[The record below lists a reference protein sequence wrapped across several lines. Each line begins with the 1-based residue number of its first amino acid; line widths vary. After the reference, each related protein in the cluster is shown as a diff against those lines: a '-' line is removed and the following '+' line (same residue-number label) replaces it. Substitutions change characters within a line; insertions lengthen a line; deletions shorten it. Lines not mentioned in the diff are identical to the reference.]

1 MAAKLRK
8 REEIPAQYKWDL
20 SHIYPDDAAWEAALA
35 DVLASGK
42 KFAAWEGKVAEN
54 PRQAIR
60 EYFDLNQQADPV
72 FSYAFL
78 RGETDNGDP
87 VAQGL
92 RARASQMGVQ
102 LSTAMSFF
110 EPELLSLD
118 DALLAEIAADP
129 AMADYDAFLRN
140 LIRQKPHT
148 LPAEQEKLAGRPSP
162 EPHLRDADRRGYVLP
177 ARADARRHDC

>member
-35 DVLASGK
+35 DVLASSK

-60 EYFDLNQQADPV
+60 EYFDLNQQTEPV

-148 LPAEQEKLAGRPSP
+148 LPAEQEKLLAMMGR
-162 EPHLRDADRRGYVLP
+162 LP
-177 ARADARRHDC
+177 KPRTTSSGC

>member
-8 REEIPAQYKWDL
+8 REEIPAQYKWNL

-60 EYFDLNQQADPV
+60 EYFDLNQQAEPV

-92 RARASQMGVQ
+92 RARVPDGRAAVHRDV
-102 LSTAMSFF
+102 
-110 EPELLSLD
+110 LL
-118 DALLAEIAADP
+118 
-129 AMADYDAFLRN
+129 
-140 LIRQKPHT
+140 
-148 LPAEQEKLAGRPSP
+148 
-162 EPHLRDADRRGYVLP
+162 
-177 ARADARRHDC
+177 

>member
-60 EYFDLNQQADPV
+60 EYFDLNQQAEPV

-140 LIRQKPHT
+140 PDSPRSRT
-148 LPAEQEKLAGRPSP
+148 RCLPS
-162 EPHLRDADRRGYVLP
+162 RRSCLP
-177 ARADARRHDC
+177 

>member
-8 REEIPAQYKWDL
+8 REEIPAQYKWNL

-60 EYFDLNQQADPV
+60 EYFDLNQQAEPV

-102 LSTAMSFF
+102 LSTAMSS
-110 EPELLSLD
+110 LSRSCSRWMMRCWRKS
-118 DALLAEIAADP
+118 P
-129 AMADYDAFLRN
+129 
-140 LIRQKPHT
+140 LIRQWRIMT
-148 LPAEQEKLAGRPSP
+148 RSCAT
-162 EPHLRDADRRGYVLP
+162 
-177 ARADARRHDC
+177 

>member
-60 EYFDLNQQADPV
+60 EYFDLNQQAEPV

-110 EPELLSLD
+110 SPHDS
-118 DALLAEIAADP
+118 APGAT
-129 AMADYDAFLRN
+129 
-140 LIRQKPHT
+140 RQ
-148 LPAEQEKLAGRPSP
+148 
-162 EPHLRDADRRGYVLP
+162 
-177 ARADARRHDC
+177 

>member
-60 EYFDLNQQADPV
+60 EYFDLNQQAEPV

-78 RGETDNGDP
+78 RRPTRKLRPSLPALPDP
-87 VAQGL
+87 APP
-92 RARASQMGVQ
+92 MGVQ
-102 LSTAMSFF
+102 VSRA
-110 EPELLSLD
+110 
-118 DALLAEIAADP
+118 
-129 AMADYDAFLRN
+129 
-140 LIRQKPHT
+140 
-148 LPAEQEKLAGRPSP
+148 PSHFSP
-162 EPHLRDADRRGYVLP
+162 
-177 ARADARRHDC
+177 

>member
-60 EYFDLNQQADPV
+60 EYFDLNQQAEPV

-87 VAQGL
+87 EAAHAAR
-92 RARASQMGVQ
+92 RAGK
-102 LSTAMSFF
+102 
-110 EPELLSLD
+110 
-118 DALLAEIAADP
+118 AARHDG
-129 AMADYDAFLRN
+129 
-140 LIRQKPHT
+140 
-148 LPAEQEKLAGRPSP
+148 AGRPGA

>member
-8 REEIPAQYKWDL
+8 REEIPAQYKWNL

-35 DVLASGK
+35 DVLASSK

-60 EYFDLNQQADPV
+60 EYFDLNQQAEPV

-102 LSTAMSFF
+102 LSTAMSF
-110 EPELLSLD
+110 LSRSCSRWMMRCWRKS
-118 DALLAEIAADP
+118 P
-129 AMADYDAFLRN
+129 
-140 LIRQKPHT
+140 LIRQWRIMT
-148 LPAEQEKLAGRPSP
+148 RSCAT
-162 EPHLRDADRRGYVLP
+162 
-177 ARADARRHDC
+177 